1 MKNYLW
7 LLIVTIM
14 LLLISCEKKST
25 TTEPTAPEGSIP
37 AKPSFYQVV
46 AIVQE
51 PVRGMYLTIYDASD
65 NEDGFVIERK
75 KSGGSFTQLVTL
87 PANSESYDDWG
98 PLETS
103 TSYTYRIKAYNQY
116 GSSDWS
122 ERTQTSAGEQPGTV
136 SFYPDAD
143 SYVEEANPTR
153 NNGSDGYLLVDGAYD
168 DPGNQMISY
177 IRFPYQQYIPS
188 YAVYIDKA
196 ELRLICQNEPAAGN
210 ALVTVHRIDVS
221 WDENS
226 INWNNKPNPSY
237 AAIGV
242 GTPVNNDGEPV
253 YFDVTHPVRDWLDGT
268 VPNYGFALVAN
279 NSIGMA
285 VLYSRERS
293 QVKPLLTV
301 DYLW

>member
-1 MKNYLW
+1 M
-7 LLIVTIM
+7 LLIIR
-14 LLLISCEKKST
+14 CENKST
-25 TTEPTAPEGSIP
+25 TTEPIAPQGNIP
-37 AKPSFYQVV
+37 AKPNFYQVV

-87 PANSESYDDWG
+87 PANSKSYNDWG

-116 GSSDWS
+116 GSSNWS
-122 ERTQTSAGEQPGTV
+122 EKAQTSAGEEPGTV
-136 SFYPDAD
+136 FFYPDAD

-153 NNGSDGYLLVDGAYD
+153 NNGSEGYLIVDGAYN

-177 IRFPYQQYIPS
+177 IRFPYQQYIPN

-196 ELRLICQNEPAAGN
+196 KLRLICQNEPSAGT
-210 ALVTVHRIDVS
+210 ALTTVHTINAN
-221 WDENS
+221 WNEYT
-226 INWNNKPNPSY
+226 INWNNKPTPNY
-237 AAIGV
+237 GAISI
-242 GTPVNNDGEPV
+242 GTHVNNDGQPV
-253 YFDVTHPVRDWLDGT
+253 YFDVTNSLRNWLEGT
-268 VPNYGFALVAN
+268 ASNYGFALVAK
-279 NSIGMA
+279 NSIGKA
-285 VLYSRERS
+285 ILYSKERS
-293 QVKPLLTV
+293 QVKPILTV